1 MVKSYKM
8 LILKFSNNNSNCL
21 KKYPNS
27 LFSNVFSVV
36 LNNLSE

>member
-8 LILKFSNNNSNCL
+8 LILKFSNNNSNYL

-27 LFSNVFSVV
+27 LFPNVFSVV
-36 LNNLSE
+36 MNSSSE